1 MPGWKPVWQGKEK
14 PILEK
19 QLRESVTAVFPL
31 WPPGDGRAPDAAAP
45 SRLLGGNFAK
55 VKNQHRIGRI
65 R

>member
-1 MPGWKPVWQGKEK
+1 MSGWKPVWQGKEK

-31 WPPGDGRAPDAAAP
+31 GRRGMRRAPGAAAP
-45 SRLLGGNFAK
+45 ARLLGGNFAK